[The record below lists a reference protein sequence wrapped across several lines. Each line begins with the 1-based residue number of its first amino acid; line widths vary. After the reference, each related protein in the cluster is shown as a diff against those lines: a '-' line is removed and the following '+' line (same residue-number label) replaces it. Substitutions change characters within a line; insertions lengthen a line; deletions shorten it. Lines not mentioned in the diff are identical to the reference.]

1 MGIELRKIVSH
12 PTGLV
17 EPPCPAGTRPMARA
31 DIPAIGRLFNKVFRR
46 RDRAAGEDLCRY
58 IDTVFFGAPSHA
70 PEQGSVV
77 HENGNG
83 DIDSAILSL
92 PMQFDVNGRRI
103 VARLLC
109 AFMVDGKTGAAGAAR
124 LARSVRAVR
133 QDLCFSDSSSPVSAD
148 HCVAGGGIILPIQS
162 LEWLRFFRPLAAA
175 AVLAR
180 RRIPILGAR
189 PVVGTLG
196 LIDRALRW
204 WSSSSKPTAAAG
216 CQAKTASLDEFLR
229 CAAPMLERFSI
240 RPSWSESEFDWLVNV
255 ASMNRSLGA
264 LQCRKVVV
272 EDGRTIGAFLFF
284 GRPNGMASVL
294 NVLCEDAREADV
306 TTAMFACL
314 DAEGYAVATGM
325 VQPFL
330 MNAISRQR
338 WLCFRHRG
346 YFCMV
351 TRHADIKEAALGGDI
366 YIGGLASESWSRLLT
381 DF

>member
-1 MGIELRKIVSH
+1 M
-12 PTGLV
+12 
-17 EPPCPAGTRPMARA
+17 
-31 DIPAIGRLFNKVFRR
+31 
-46 RDRAAGEDLCRY
+46 
-58 IDTVFFGAPSHA
+58 
-70 PEQGSVV
+70 
-77 HENGNG
+77 HEKGNG
-83 DIDSAILSL
+83 DIDSAILSV

-148 HCVAGGGIILPIQS
+148 HCVAGGGVILPIQS
-162 LEWLRFFRPLAAA
+162 LEWQRFFRPLAAA
-175 AVLAR
+175 AVLAGR
-180 RRIPILGAR
+180 RLPIFRAR
-189 PVVGTLG
+189 PVVGALG
-196 LIDRALRW
+196 LIDRVLRW
-204 WSSSSKPTAAAG
+204 WSPSSKPTVATG
-216 CQAKTASLDEFLR
+216 CQARTASLDEFLR
-229 CAAPMLERFSI
+229 CAAPMLERFSV
-240 RPSWSESEFDWLVNV
+240 RPTWSKSEFDWLVDL
-255 ASMNRSLGA
+255 AAMNRSLGT

-272 EDGRTIGAFLFF
+272 DDGRTIGAFLFF

-294 NVLCEDAREADV
+294 NLLCEDGREADV
-306 TTAMFACL
+306 TAAMYACL
-314 DAEGYAVATGM
+314 DAEGYALATGM
-325 VQPFL
+325 AQPFL

-351 TRHADIKEAALGGDI
+351 TRHADIKQAALGGDI

>member
-1 MGIELRKIVSH
+1 MG
-12 PTGLV
+12 
-17 EPPCPAGTRPMARA
+17 RA

-58 IDTVFFGAPSHA
+58 IATVFFGAPFYT
-70 PEQGSVV
+70 PEQGSIV
-77 HENGNG
+77 HEKGNG
-83 DIDSAILSL
+83 DIDSAILSV

-148 HCVAGGGIILPIQS
+148 HCVAGGGVILPIQS
-162 LEWLRFFRPLAAA
+162 LEWQRFFRPLAAA
-175 AVLAR
+175 AVLAGR
-180 RRIPILGAR
+180 RLPIFRAR
-189 PVVGTLG
+189 PVVGALG
-196 LIDRALRW
+196 LIDRVLRW
-204 WSSSSKPTAAAG
+204 WSPSSKPTVATG
-216 CQAKTASLDEFLR
+216 CQARTASLDEFLR
-229 CAAPMLERFSI
+229 CAAPMLERFSV
-240 RPSWSESEFDWLVNV
+240 RPTWSKSEFDWLVDL
-255 ASMNRSLGA
+255 AAMNRSLGT

-272 EDGRTIGAFLFF
+272 DDGRTIGAFLFF

-294 NVLCEDAREADV
+294 NLLCEDGREADV
-306 TTAMFACL
+306 TAAMYACL
-314 DAEGYAVATGM
+314 DAEGYALATGM
-325 VQPFL
+325 AQPFL

-351 TRHADIKEAALGGDI
+351 TRHADIKQAALGGDI